1 MALYITI
8 QDKDL
13 SSVEVSDRKSEH
25 PGSDIEVTDTSQAE
39 EWIPVTKEIPEW
51 DVLYDKQIQ
60 HTSLIQAN
68 IVEIF
73 DKWFQS
79 FFPHNYF
86 KEVRIS
92 TEAPFSEFKSYIR
105 TIYKKEQPFLLID
118 PTSVDPVDD
127 FIFST
132 NMINRYSLCD
142 PDTDESGMKLLYS
155 LCLMETDKI
164 HILYR
169 RNRYAFKFDIML
181 MERSVP
187 RRDDVYNF
195 LLMNMRHRS
204 RFSLSRRVATYIP
217 LQMMINLAA
226 FHGYDLKSDEFME
239 FVNRISVCPIEKRVT
254 PNGKT
259 RFYAHQE
266 IHVHVEVPDFP
277 SKDTAEKSGAIELG
291 ARLTD
296 SFVLTADLPSEF
308 IAVVP
313 RNMACE
319 YQTGVPDVDPEEFF
333 YINNEIINGEIDL
346 AAPRMIGERFK
357 LVSRYDV
364 ELTRSDKN
372 TINTLELIHEM
383 DDEPYRNVVDAL
395 EAGVD
400 IDDMVR
406 VKVYTTEKEEDGQMA
421 ADGTFTIVD
430 ADYRRIHLVFLYMD
444 YSKINQVR
452 EFNDTQTIGTVKVD
466 L

>member
-1 MALYITI
+1 MALYISI
-8 QDKDL
+8 QDKTGA
-13 SSVEVSDRKSEH
+13 SVSEN
-25 PGSDIEVTDTSQAE
+25 PGSDIRVEDESTATD
-39 EWIPVTKEIPEW
+39 WIPVTEPEVEEW

-142 PDTDESGMKLLYS
+142 PDTDESGMKLIYS

-169 RNRYAFKFDIML
+169 RNRYAFKFDVML

-204 RFSLSRRVATYIP
+204 KFSLSRRVATYIP
-217 LQMMINLAA
+217 LQMMINVAA
-226 FHGYDLKSDEFME
+226 FHGLDLKSDEFME

-333 YINNEIINGEIDL
+333 YINNEVVNGEINL
-346 AAPRMIGERFK
+346 AAPREMGNFK

-364 ELTRSDKN
+364 ELTKSDRD
-372 TINTLELIHEM
+372 TINVMEIIQDM
-383 DDEPYRNVVDAL
+383 DDELYRNMVDAL

-400 IDDMVR
+400 INDIIRVR
-406 VKVYTTEKEEDGQMA
+406 LYTKEKEES
-421 ADGTFTIVD
+421 GTMSDLGVYTIAD
-430 ADYRRIHLVFLYMD
+430 ADYRNIYILFLYID